1 MHISATSQSASSSDG
16 DSTGGNSLCNVVSG
30 TNSGISSW
38 SLSTLIGVDDADE
51 HGVSGMN
58 AGHWHFCFRQSEHSS
73 GFTVDD
79 IFILLKAV
87 SKSRLALRR
96 NKLRYVVSSLPFLVC
111 SCTEHFLASH
121 SPAVWLVLPRPRL
134 ERISAPDGD
143 ICPSAVVLLP
153 SAIGTASPGRI
164 C

>member
-1 MHISATSQSASSSDG
+1 MHISATSRSASSSDG

-30 TNSGISSW
+30 TNSGTSSW

-51 HGVSGMN
+51 HGVSGVN
-58 AGHWHFCFRQSEHSS
+58 AGHWHFCFRQSIQSS
-73 GFTVDD
+73 GFTVVD
-79 IFILLKAV
+79 IFIRLKAV

-96 NKLRYVVSSLPFLVC
+96 KRLRYVVSSLPFTVC
-111 SCTEHFLASH
+111 SCAERFLASR
-121 SPAVWLVLPRPRL
+121 SPAVWLVLPGPRMG
-134 ERISAPDGD
+134 RVAAPDGN

-153 SAIGTASPGRI
+153 SAIGTAPPGRV